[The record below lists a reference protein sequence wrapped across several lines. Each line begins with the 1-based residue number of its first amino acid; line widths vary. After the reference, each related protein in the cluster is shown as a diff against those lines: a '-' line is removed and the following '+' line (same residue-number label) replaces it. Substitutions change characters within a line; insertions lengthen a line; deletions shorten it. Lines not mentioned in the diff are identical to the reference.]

1 MKKRFVLAMV
11 LCIALCLAFG
21 GAALASSADNSLGY
35 VNDAVGLLSLDE
47 QQELETTAAQ
57 LAERY
62 GCGVYVIIVDDYTDY
77 TNGGIQDFSEAMY
90 DHYGLGLGDDRN
102 CLLLSLSMSERDY
115 DLDAHGSIA
124 NRAFTDYGKEQ
135 LAQEFI
141 DDFRYDN
148 WFAGFRDYMSTAGQY
163 LEESENGAPV
173 DVPGYDGTPDYD
185 GGYTESYSSGANI
198 LMIVVIPC
206 LISLAVCGIFAAQMK
221 TARRQTGARGYI
233 SHGGVDMRVTQDQF
247 LYHTETRQPIPQND
261 NNSGGGTTV
270 NSAGHSHSSG
280 KF

>member
-1 MKKRFVLAMV
+1 MKKRFVLAMI
-11 LCIALCLAFG
+11 LCIALCLALG
-21 GAALASSADNSLGY
+21 GAAYAASSGSSGY
-35 VNDAVGLLSLDE
+35 VIDDIGLLSAEE
-47 QQELETTAAQ
+47 QQELENTAAQ

-77 TNGGIQDFSEAMY
+77 TNGSIQDFSEAMY
-90 DHYGLGLGDDRN
+90 DYYGLGLGDDRN

-148 WFAGFRDYMSTAGQY
+148 WFDGFRDYMSTAGQY
-163 LEESENGAPV
+163 LETSENGTPV
-173 DVPGYDGTPDYD
+173 DVPGYDGAYD
-185 GGYTESYSSGANI
+185 ESSSAGVNI
-198 LMIVVIPC
+198 LMIVGVPC
-206 LISLAVCGIFAAQMK
+206 LISLCVCGVFAAQMK

>member
-1 MKKRFVLAMV
+1 MV

-21 GAALASSADNSLGY
+21 GAAYASSGGSLGY
-35 VNDAVGLLSLDE
+35 VTDTVGLLTQEE
-47 QQELETTAAQ
+47 QRELETTAAQ

-77 TNGGIQDFSEAMY
+77 TNGSTRDFAKETYINYDLGVGEDKNGI
-90 DHYGLGLGDDRN
+90 
-102 CLLLSLSMSERDY
+102 LLVLSISDRDY
-115 DLDAHGSIA
+115 YLLTKGDIA
-124 NRAFTDYGKEQ
+124 NAAFTDYGQEQ
-135 LAQEFI
+135 LTQEFL

-163 LEESENGAPV
+163 LEES
-173 DVPGYDGTPDYD
+173 D
-185 GGYTESYSSGANI
+185 GANI
-198 LMIVVIPC
+198 LMIVGIPC

-221 TARRQTGARGYI
+221 TARHQTGARGYI

-261 NNSGGGTTV
+261 NNSGGGTTI

>member
-1 MKKRFVLAMV
+1 MKKRFVLAMI

-21 GAALASSADNSLGY
+21 GAALASSAGNSLGY

-77 TNGGIQDFSEAMY
+77 TNGSIEDFSEAMY
-90 DHYGLGLGDDRN
+90 DYYGLGLGDDRN
-102 CLLLSLSMSERDY
+102 CLILSLSMSERDY

-135 LAQEFI
+135 LAQEFA

-148 WFAGFRDYMSTAGQY
+148 WFDGFRDYMSTAGQY
-163 LEESENGAPV
+163 LEAAENGTPV
-173 DVPGYDGTPDYD
+173 D
-185 GGYTESYSSGANI
+185 I
-198 LMIVVIPC
+198 LFIVVIPC

>member
-1 MKKRFVLAMV
+1 MDMKKRFVLAMV
-11 LCIALCLAFG
+11 LCIALCLTLG
-21 GAALASSADNSLGY
+21 GTAYATSSGSSNY
-35 VNDAVGLLSLDE
+35 VIDDIGLLSADE

-77 TNGGIQDFSEAMY
+77 TNGSIQDFSEAMY
-90 DHYGLGLGDDRN
+90 DYYGLGLGDDRN
-102 CLLLSLSMSERDY
+102 CLILSLSMSERDY

-148 WFAGFRDYMSTAGQY
+148 WFDGFRDYMSTAGQY
-163 LEESENGAPV
+163 LEAAENGTPV
-173 DVPGYDGTPDYD
+173 DI
-185 GGYTESYSSGANI
+185 YSDDEIDPAVSTGVDI
-198 LMIVVIPC
+198 LFIVVIPC

>member
-1 MKKRFVLAMV
+1 MDMKKRFVLAMI
-11 LCIALCLAFG
+11 LCIALCLTLG
-21 GAALASSADNSLGY
+21 GTAYATSSGSSNY
-35 VNDAVGLLSLDE
+35 VIDDIGLLSADE

-57 LAERY
+57 LAVKY

-77 TNGGIQDFSEAMY
+77 TNGSIQDFSEAMY
-90 DHYGLGLGDDRN
+90 DYYGLGLGDDRN

-115 DLDAHGSIA
+115 DLDAHGSIG
-124 NRAFTDYGKEQ
+124 NYAFTDYGKEQ

-148 WFAGFRDYMSTAGQY
+148 WFDGFRDYMSTVGQY
-163 LEESENGAPV
+163 LEAAENGTPV
-173 DVPGYDGTPDYD
+173 DI
-185 GGYTESYSSGANI
+185 YSDDEIDPAVSAGVDI
-198 LMIVVIPC
+198 LFIVVIPC

>member
-21 GAALASSADNSLGY
+21 GAAYASSGGSLGY
-35 VNDAVGLLSLDE
+35 VTDTVGLLTQEE
-47 QQELETTAAQ
+47 QRELETTAAQ
-57 LAERY
+57 LAESY

-77 TNGGIQDFSEAMY
+77 THGSTRDFAKETYINYDLGVGEDKNGI
-90 DHYGLGLGDDRN
+90 
-102 CLLLSLSMSERDY
+102 LLVLSISDRDY
-115 DLDAHGSIA
+115 YLLTKGDIA
-124 NRAFTDYGKEQ
+124 NAAFTDYGQEQ
-135 LAQEFI
+135 LTQEFL

-163 LEESENGAPV
+163 LEES
-173 DVPGYDGTPDYD
+173 D
-185 GGYTESYSSGANI
+185 GANI
-198 LMIVVIPC
+198 LMIVGIPC

>member
-11 LCIALCLAFG
+11 LCIALCLALG
-21 GAALASSADNSLGY
+21 GAAYASSGGALGY
-35 VNDAVGLLSLDE
+35 VTDTVGLLSADE
-47 QQELETTAAQ
+47 QQELETAAEQ
-57 LAERY
+57 LAGQY

-77 TNGGIQDFSEAMY
+77 TNGSIEDFSEAMY
-90 DHYGLGLGDDRN
+90 DHYGLGIGDDRN

-124 NRAFTDYGKEQ
+124 NRAFTDYGKET
-135 LAQEFI
+135 LAEEFL

-148 WFAGFRDYMSTAGQY
+148 WFDGFRDYMSAAGQY
-163 LEESENGAPV
+163 LEESENGEPV
-173 DVPGYDGTPDYD
+173 DVPGYDSTPDYD
-185 GGYTESYSSGANI
+185 GEYTGIYIPRVNL
-198 LMIVVIPC
+198 LMVVGVPC
-206 LISLAVCGIFAAQMK
+206 LISLIVCGIFAAQMK

-233 SHGGVDMRVTQDQF
+233 SRGGVDMRVTQDQF
-247 LYHTETRQPIPQND
+247 LYRTETRQPIPQND
-261 NNSGGGTTV
+261 NHSGGGGTTI

>member
-11 LCIALCLAFG
+11 LCIALCLALG
-21 GAALASSADNSLGY
+21 GAALASSSGDSLSY
-35 VNDAVGLLSLDE
+35 VSDTVGLLSLDE

-77 TNGGIQDFSEAMY
+77 TNGSIEDFSEAVY
-90 DHYGLGLGDDRN
+90 DYYGLGLGDDRN

-135 LAQEFI
+135 LAQEFL
-141 DDFRYDN
+141 DDFRYDS
-148 WFAGFRDYMSTAGQY
+148 WFDGFRDYMSAAGRY

-173 DVPGYDGTPDYD
+173 DVPGYN
-185 GGYTESYSSGANI
+185 GGYTESTSPAASV
-198 LMIVVIPC
+198 LMIVGVPC

-233 SHGGVDMRVTQDQF
+233 SHGGVDMRITQDQF
-247 LYHTETRQPIPQND
+247 LYHTETRQPIPQN
-261 NNSGGGTTV
+261 NNTNGGGTTV

>member
-1 MKKRFVLAMV
+1 MI
-11 LCIALCLAFG
+11 LCIALCLALG
-21 GAALASSADNSLGY
+21 GAAYAASSGSSGY
-35 VNDAVGLLSLDE
+35 VIDDIGLLSAEE

-57 LAERY
+57 LAVKY

-77 TNGGIQDFSEAMY
+77 TNGSIQDFSEAMY
-90 DHYGLGLGDDRN
+90 DYYGLGLGDDRN
-102 CLLLSLSMSERDY
+102 CLILSLSMSERYY

-124 NRAFTDYGKEQ
+124 NRAFTDYGKKT
-135 LAQEFI
+135 LAEEFV
-141 DDFRYDN
+141 DDFYYDN
-148 WFAGFRDYMSTAGQY
+148 WFDGFRDYMSTAGQY
-163 LEESENGAPV
+163 LEVAENGTPV
-173 DVPGYDGTPDYD
+173 D
-185 GGYTESYSSGANI
+185 EYSGDSEIDPAVSAGVNI
-198 LMIVVIPC
+198 LLIVGVPC
-206 LISLAVCGIFAAQMK
+206 LISLCVCGVFAAQMK

-261 NNSGGGTTV
+261 NHSGGGTTV

>member
-1 MKKRFVLAMV
+1 MKKRFVLAMI

-21 GAALASSADNSLGY
+21 GAAYASSGGNSLGY
-35 VNDAVGLLSLDE
+35 VNDAVGLLSLEE

-77 TNGGIQDFSEAMY
+77 TNGSIEDFSEAMY
-90 DHYGLGLGDDRN
+90 DYYGLGLGDDRN
-102 CLLLSLSMSERDY
+102 CLILSLSMSERDY

-135 LAQEFI
+135 LAQEFV

-148 WFAGFRDYMSTAGQY
+148 WFDGFRDYMSTAGQY
-163 LEESENGAPV
+163 LEVAENGTPV
-173 DVPGYDGTPDYD
+173 DEYSD
-185 GGYTESYSSGANI
+185 GGEIDPAVSTGVNI
-198 LMIVVIPC
+198 LLIVGVPC

>member
-1 MKKRFVLAMV
+1 MDMKKRFVLAMV
-11 LCIALCLAFG
+11 LCIALCLTLG
-21 GAALASSADNSLGY
+21 GTAYATSSGSSNY
-35 VNDAVGLLSLDE
+35 VIDDIGLLSADE

-77 TNGGIQDFSEAMY
+77 TNGSIEDFSEAMY
-90 DHYGLGLGDDRN
+90 DYYGLGLGDDRN
-102 CLLLSLSMSERDY
+102 CLILSLSMSERDY
-115 DLDAHGSIA
+115 DLDAHGSIG
-124 NRAFTDYGKEQ
+124 NYAFTDYGKEQ

-148 WFAGFRDYMSTAGQY
+148 WFDGFRDYMSTAGQY
-163 LEESENGAPV
+163 LEAAENGTPV
-173 DVPGYDGTPDYD
+173 DI
-185 GGYTESYSSGANI
+185 YSDDEIDPAVSTGVNI
-198 LMIVVIPC
+198 LLIVGVPC

>member
-1 MKKRFVLAMV
+1 MDMKKRFVLAMI
-11 LCIALCLAFG
+11 LCIALCLTLG
-21 GAALASSADNSLGY
+21 GTAYATSSGSSNY
-35 VNDAVGLLSLDE
+35 VIDDIGLLSADE

-77 TNGGIQDFSEAMY
+77 TNGSIEDFSEAMY
-90 DHYGLGLGDDRN
+90 DYYGLGLGDDRN
-102 CLLLSLSMSERDY
+102 CLILSLSMSERDY
-115 DLDAHGSIA
+115 DLDAHGSIG
-124 NRAFTDYGKEQ
+124 NYAFTDYGKEQ

-148 WFAGFRDYMSTAGQY
+148 WFDGFRDYMSTAGQY
-163 LEESENGAPV
+163 LEAAENGTPV
-173 DVPGYDGTPDYD
+173 DI
-185 GGYTESYSSGANI
+185 YSDDEIDPAVSTGVNI
-198 LMIVVIPC
+198 LLIVGVPC

>member
-11 LCIALCLAFG
+11 LCIALCLALG
-21 GAALASSADNSLGY
+21 GAALASPAGDSISY
-35 VNDAVGLLSLDE
+35 VSDTVGLLSPDE

-77 TNGGIQDFSEAMY
+77 TNGSIQDFSEAMY
-90 DHYGLGLGDDRN
+90 DYYGLGLGDDRN

-115 DLDAHGSIA
+115 DLDAHGSVA

-148 WFAGFRDYMSTAGQY
+148 WFAGFKDYMSTAGQY
-163 LEESENGAPV
+163 LEAAENGEPV
-173 DVPGYDGTPDYD
+173 DVYGD
-185 GGYTESYSSGANI
+185 SGEIDPAVSAGVNI
-198 LMIVVIPC
+198 LFIVVIPC

-247 LYHTETRQPIPQND
+247 LYHTETRQHIPD
-261 NNSGGGTTV
+261 KSDAPSGGTTV
-270 NSAGHSHSSG
+270 DSQGFSGRGG

>member
-1 MKKRFVLAMV
+1 MI

-21 GAALASSADNSLGY
+21 GAAYASSGGNSLGY
-35 VNDAVGLLSLDE
+35 VNDAVGLLSLEE

-77 TNGGIQDFSEAMY
+77 TNGSTRDFAKETYINYDLGIGE
-90 DHYGLGLGDDRN
+90 GKNGI
-102 CLLLSLSMSERDY
+102 LLVLSMSDRDY
-115 DLDAHGSIA
+115 YLLTKGDIA
-124 NRAFTDYGKEQ
+124 NAAFTDYGQEQ
-135 LAQEFI
+135 LTQEFL

-148 WFAGFRDYMSTAGQY
+148 WFDGFRDYMSTAGQY

-173 DVPGYDGTPDYD
+173 DVPGYN
-185 GGYTESYSSGANI
+185 GGYAESSSTGANI
-198 LMIVVIPC
+198 LMIVGVPC
-206 LISLAVCGIFAAQMK
+206 LISLAVCGVFAAQMK
-221 TARRQTGARGYI
+221 TARRQTGAMGYI

-247 LYHTETRQPIPQND
+247 LYNTETRQHIPD
-261 NNSGGGTTV
+261 KDDAPRGGTTV
-270 NSAGHSHSSG
+270 DSQGFSGRGG

>member
-21 GAALASSADNSLGY
+21 GAAYASSGGSLGY
-35 VNDAVGLLSLDE
+35 VTDTVGLLTQDE
-47 QQELETTAAQ
+47 QRELETTAAQ
-57 LAERY
+57 LAESY
-62 GCGVYVIIVDDYTDY
+62 GCGVYVIIVEDYTDY
-77 TNGGIQDFSEAMY
+77 TNGGIEDFSEAMY

-148 WFAGFRDYMSTAGQY
+148 WFDGFRDYMSTAGQY
-163 LEESENGAPV
+163 LEES
-173 DVPGYDGTPDYD
+173 D
-185 GGYTESYSSGANI
+185 GANI
-198 LMIVVIPC
+198 LMIVGIPC

-247 LYHTETRQPIPQND
+247 LYHTETRQHIPD
-261 NNSGGGTTV
+261 KSDAPSGGTTV
-270 NSAGHSHSSG
+270 DSQGFSGRGG

>member
-21 GAALASSADNSLGY
+21 GAAYASSGGNSLGY
-35 VNDAVGLLSLDE
+35 VNDAVGLLSLEE

-77 TNGGIQDFSEAMY
+77 TNGSTRDFAKETYINYDLGIGE
-90 DHYGLGLGDDRN
+90 GKNGI
-102 CLLLSLSMSERDY
+102 LLVLSMSDRDY
-115 DLDAHGSIA
+115 YLLTKGDIA
-124 NRAFTDYGKEQ
+124 NAAFTDYGQEQ
-135 LAQEFI
+135 LTQEFL

-148 WFAGFRDYMSTAGQY
+148 WFDGFRDYMSTAGQY

-173 DVPGYDGTPDYD
+173 DVPGYN
-185 GGYTESYSSGANI
+185 GGYAESSSTGANI
-198 LMIVVIPC
+198 LMIVGVPC
-206 LISLAVCGIFAAQMK
+206 LISLAVCGVFAAQMK
-221 TARRQTGARGYI
+221 TARRQTGAMGYI

-247 LYHTETRQPIPQND
+247 LYNTETRQHIPD
-261 NNSGGGTTV
+261 KDDAPRGGTTV
-270 NSAGHSHSSG
+270 DSQGFSGRGG

>member
-1 MKKRFVLAMV
+1 MDMKKRFVLAMV
-11 LCIALCLAFG
+11 LCIALCLTLG
-21 GAALASSADNSLGY
+21 GTAYATSSGSSNY
-35 VNDAVGLLSLDE
+35 VIDDIGLLSADE

-77 TNGGIQDFSEAMY
+77 TNGSIQDFSEAMY
-90 DHYGLGLGDDRN
+90 DYYGLGLGDDRN
-102 CLLLSLSMSERDY
+102 CLILSLSMSERDY
-115 DLDAHGSIA
+115 DLDAHGSIG
-124 NRAFTDYGKEQ
+124 NYAFTDYGKEQ

-148 WFAGFRDYMSTAGQY
+148 WFDGFRDYMSTAGQY
-163 LEESENGAPV
+163 LEVAENGTPV
-173 DVPGYDGTPDYD
+173 DI
-185 GGYTESYSSGANI
+185 YSDDEIDPAVSTGVNI
-198 LMIVVIPC
+198 LLIVVIPC

>member
-1 MKKRFVLAMV
+1 MDMKKRFVLAMIF
-11 LCIALCLAFG
+11 CIALCLAFG
-21 GAALASSADNSLGY
+21 GAAYASSGGNSLGY
-35 VNDAVGLLSLDE
+35 VNDAVGLLSLEE

-77 TNGGIQDFSEAMY
+77 TNGSIEDFSEAMY
-90 DHYGLGLGDDRN
+90 DYYGLGLGDDRN
-102 CLLLSLSMSERDY
+102 CLILSLSMSERDY

-148 WFAGFRDYMSTAGQY
+148 WFDGFRDYMSTAGQY
-163 LEESENGAPV
+163 LEVAENGTPV
-173 DVPGYDGTPDYD
+173 DEYSD
-185 GGYTESYSSGANI
+185 GGEIDPAVSTGVNI
-198 LMIVVIPC
+198 LLIVGVPC

>member
-21 GAALASSADNSLGY
+21 GAAYASSGGSLGY
-35 VNDAVGLLSLDE
+35 VTDTVGLLTQEE
-47 QQELETTAAQ
+47 QRELETTAAQ

-77 TNGGIQDFSEAMY
+77 TNGSTRDFAKETYINYDLGVGEDKNGI
-90 DHYGLGLGDDRN
+90 
-102 CLLLSLSMSERDY
+102 LLVLSISDRDY
-115 DLDAHGSIA
+115 YLLTKGDIA
-124 NRAFTDYGKEQ
+124 NAAFTDYGQEQ
-135 LAQEFI
+135 LTQEFL

-163 LEESENGAPV
+163 LEES
-173 DVPGYDGTPDYD
+173 D
-185 GGYTESYSSGANI
+185 GANI
-198 LMIVVIPC
+198 LMIVGIPC

-247 LYHTETRQPIPQND
+247 LYHTETRQHIPD
-261 NNSGGGTTV
+261 KSDAPSGGTTV
-270 NSAGHSHSSG
+270 DSQGFSGRGG

>member
-1 MKKRFVLAMV
+1 MKKRFVLAML

-21 GAALASSADNSLGY
+21 GAALASSAGNSLGY

-77 TNGGIQDFSEAMY
+77 TNGSIQDFSEAMY
-90 DHYGLGLGDDRN
+90 DHYGLGPGDDRN

-115 DLDAHGSIA
+115 DLDAHGSIG
-124 NRAFTDYGKEQ
+124 NYAFTDYGKEQ

-148 WFAGFRDYMSTAGQY
+148 WFDGFRDYMSTAGQY
-163 LEESENGAPV
+163 LEAAENGTPV
-173 DVPGYDGTPDYD
+173 DVYGD
-185 GGYTESYSSGANI
+185 SGEIDPAVSTGVNI
-198 LMIVVIPC
+198 LFIVVIPC

>member
-77 TNGGIQDFSEAMY
+77 TNGSIQDFSEAMY

-115 DLDAHGSIA
+115 DLDAHGSIG
-124 NRAFTDYGKEQ
+124 NYAFTDYGKEQ

-148 WFAGFRDYMSTAGQY
+148 WFDGFRDYMSTAGQY
-163 LEESENGAPV
+163 LEAAENGTPV
-173 DVPGYDGTPDYD
+173 DVYGD
-185 GGYTESYSSGANI
+185 SGEIDPAVSTGVNI
-198 LMIVVIPC
+198 LFIAVIPC

-247 LYHTETRQPIPQND
+247 LYNTETRQPIPQNN

>member
-21 GAALASSADNSLGY
+21 GAAYASSGGSLGY
-35 VNDAVGLLSLDE
+35 VTDTVGLLTQEE
-47 QQELETTAAQ
+47 QRELETTAAQ
-57 LAERY
+57 LAESY
-62 GCGVYVIIVDDYTDY
+62 GCGVYVIIVEDYTDY
-77 TNGGIQDFSEAMY
+77 TNGGIEDFSEAMF

-148 WFAGFRDYMSTAGQY
+148 WFDGFRDYLSTAGQY
-163 LEESENGAPV
+163 LEAAENGTPV
-173 DVPGYDGTPDYD
+173 DVYGD
-185 GGYTESYSSGANI
+185 SGEIDPAVSTGVNI
-198 LMIVVIPC
+198 LFIVGIPC

-261 NNSGGGTTV
+261 NNSGGGTTI

>member
-11 LCIALCLAFG
+11 LCIALCLALG
-21 GAALASSADNSLGY
+21 GAAYASSANPSLGY
-35 VNDAVGLLSLDE
+35 VSDTVGLLTAEE

-77 TNGGIQDFSEAMY
+77 TNGSIQDFSEAMY
-90 DHYGLGLGDDRN
+90 DYYGLGLGDDRN

-135 LAQEFI
+135 LEQEFL
-141 DDFRYDN
+141 DDFRYDS
-148 WFAGFRDYMSTAGQY
+148 WFDGFRDYMSAAGRY
-163 LEESENGAPV
+163 LEESENGTPV
-173 DVPGYDGTPDYD
+173 DVPGYNGE
-185 GGYTESYSSGANI
+185 YTEGSSTGASI
-198 LMIVVIPC
+198 LMIVGVPC
-206 LISLAVCGIFAAQMK
+206 LISLVVCGIFAAQMK

-233 SHGGVDMRVTQDQF
+233 SHGGVDMRVTQDHF
-247 LYHTETRQPIPQND
+247 LYHTETRQPIQQNN

>member
-11 LCIALCLAFG
+11 LCIALCLALG
-21 GAALASSADNSLGY
+21 GAAYASSANPSLGY
-35 VNDAVGLLSLDE
+35 VSDTVGLLTAEE

-77 TNGGIQDFSEAMY
+77 TNGSIEDFSEAMY
-90 DHYGLGLGDDRN
+90 DYYGLGLGDDRN

-135 LAQEFI
+135 LEQEFL
-141 DDFRYDN
+141 DDFRYDS
-148 WFAGFRDYMSTAGQY
+148 WFDGFRDYLSAAGRY
-163 LEESENGAPV
+163 LEES
-173 DVPGYDGTPDYD
+173 D
-185 GGYTESYSSGANI
+185 SGANI
-198 LMIVVIPC
+198 LMIVGVPC

-233 SHGGVDMRVTQDQF
+233 SHGGVDMRVTQDHF

-270 NSAGHSHSSG
+270 NSAGHSHNSG

>member
-1 MKKRFVLAMV
+1 M
-11 LCIALCLAFG
+11 
-21 GAALASSADNSLGY
+21 
-35 VNDAVGLLSLDE
+35 
-47 QQELETTAAQ
+47 ETTAAQ

-77 TNGGIQDFSEAMY
+77 TNGSTRDFAKETYINYDLGVGEDKNGI
-90 DHYGLGLGDDRN
+90 
-102 CLLLSLSMSERDY
+102 LLVLSISDRDY
-115 DLDAHGSIA
+115 YLLTKGDIA
-124 NRAFTDYGKEQ
+124 NAAFTDYGQEQ
-135 LAQEFI
+135 LTQEFL

-163 LEESENGAPV
+163 LEES
-173 DVPGYDGTPDYD
+173 D
-185 GGYTESYSSGANI
+185 GANI
-198 LMIVVIPC
+198 LMIVGIPC

-247 LYHTETRQPIPQND
+247 LYHTETRQHIPD
-261 NNSGGGTTV
+261 KSDAPSGGTTV
-270 NSAGHSHSSG
+270 DSQGFSGRGG

>member
-1 MKKRFVLAMV
+1 MDMKKRFVLAMI

-21 GAALASSADNSLGY
+21 GAALASSSGDSLSY
-35 VNDAVGLLSLDE
+35 VSDTVGLLSLDE
-47 QQELETTAAQ
+47 QQELETTAVQ

-62 GCGVYVIIVDDYTDY
+62 GCGVYVFIVDDYTDY
-77 TNGGIQDFSEAMY
+77 TNGSIQDFSEAMY
-90 DHYGLGLGDDRN
+90 DYYGLGLGDDRN
-102 CLLLSLSMSERDY
+102 CLILSLSMSERDY
-115 DLDAHGSIA
+115 DLDAHGSIG
-124 NRAFTDYGKEQ
+124 NYAFTDYGKEQ

-148 WFAGFRDYMSTAGQY
+148 WFDGFRDYMSTAGQY
-163 LEESENGAPV
+163 LEAAENGTPV
-173 DVPGYDGTPDYD
+173 DEYSD
-185 GGYTESYSSGANI
+185 GGEIDPAVSTGVNI
-198 LMIVVIPC
+198 LLIVGVPC

>member
-1 MKKRFVLAMV
+1 MDMKKRFVLAMI

-21 GAALASSADNSLGY
+21 GAAYASSGSSDY
-35 VNDAVGLLSLDE
+35 VIDDIGLLSTEE
-47 QQELETTAAQ
+47 QQELENTAAQ

-77 TNGGIQDFSEAMY
+77 TNGSIQDFSEAMY
-90 DHYGLGLGDDRN
+90 DYYGLGLGDDRN

-115 DLDAHGSIA
+115 DLDAHGSIG
-124 NRAFTDYGKEQ
+124 NYAFTDYGKEQ

-148 WFAGFRDYMSTAGQY
+148 WFDGFRDYMSTAGQY
-163 LEESENGAPV
+163 LEAAENGTPV
-173 DVPGYDGTPDYD
+173 DI
-185 GGYTESYSSGANI
+185 YSDDEIDPAVSAGVDI
-198 LMIVVIPC
+198 LFIVVIPC

>member
-21 GAALASSADNSLGY
+21 GAALASSAGNSFGY

-77 TNGGIQDFSEAMY
+77 TNGSTRDFAKETYINYDLGVGEDKNGI
-90 DHYGLGLGDDRN
+90 
-102 CLLLSLSMSERDY
+102 LLVLSISDRDY
-115 DLDAHGSIA
+115 YLLTKGDIA
-124 NRAFTDYGKEQ
+124 NAAFTDYGQEQ
-135 LAQEFI
+135 LTQEFL

-163 LEESENGAPV
+163 LEAAENGEPV
-173 DVPGYDGTPDYD
+173 DVYGD
-185 GGYTESYSSGANI
+185 SGEIDPAVSTGVNI
-198 LMIVVIPC
+198 LFIVVIPC

-221 TARRQTGARGYI
+221 TARRQTGAMGYI

-247 LYHTETRQPIPQND
+247 LYHTETRQHIPD
-261 NNSGGGTTV
+261 KSDAPSGGTTV
-270 NSAGHSHSSG
+270 DSQGFSGRGG

>member
-21 GAALASSADNSLGY
+21 GAAYASSGGSPGY
-35 VNDAVGLLSLDE
+35 VTDTVGLLTQEE
-47 QQELETTAAQ
+47 QRELETTAAQ

-77 TNGGIQDFSEAMY
+77 TNGSTRDFAKETYINYDLGVGEDKNGI
-90 DHYGLGLGDDRN
+90 
-102 CLLLSLSMSERDY
+102 LLVLSISDRDY
-115 DLDAHGSIA
+115 YLLTKGDIA
-124 NRAFTDYGKEQ
+124 NAAFTDYGQEQ
-135 LAQEFI
+135 LTQEFL

-163 LEESENGAPV
+163 LEAAENGTPV
-173 DVPGYDGTPDYD
+173 DI
-185 GGYTESYSSGANI
+185 YSDDEIDPAVSAGVDI
-198 LMIVVIPC
+198 LFIVVIPC

>member
-1 MKKRFVLAMV
+1 MDMKKRFVLAMI
-11 LCIALCLAFG
+11 LCIALCLTLG
-21 GAALASSADNSLGY
+21 GTAYATSSGSSNY
-35 VNDAVGLLSLDE
+35 VIDDIGLLSADE

-77 TNGGIQDFSEAMY
+77 TNGSIQDFSEAMY
-90 DHYGLGLGDDRN
+90 DYYGLGLGDDRN
-102 CLLLSLSMSERDY
+102 CLILSLSMSERDY

-135 LAQEFI
+135 LAQEFV

-148 WFAGFRDYMSTAGQY
+148 WFDGFRDYMSTAGQY
-163 LEESENGAPV
+163 LEVAENGTPV
-173 DVPGYDGTPDYD
+173 DEYSD
-185 GGYTESYSSGANI
+185 GGEIDPAVSTGVNI
-198 LMIVVIPC
+198 LLIVGVPC
-206 LISLAVCGIFAAQMK
+206 LISLCVCGVFAAQMK

>member
-1 MKKRFVLAMV
+1 MDMKKRFVLAMV
-11 LCIALCLAFG
+11 LCIALCLTLG
-21 GAALASSADNSLGY
+21 GTAYATSSGSSNY
-35 VNDAVGLLSLDE
+35 VIDDIGLLSADE

-77 TNGGIQDFSEAMY
+77 TNGSIEDFSETMY
-90 DHYGLGLGDDRN
+90 DYYGLGLGDDRN
-102 CLLLSLSMSERDY
+102 CLILSLSMSERDY

-148 WFAGFRDYMSTAGQY
+148 WFDGFRDYMSTAGQY
-163 LEESENGAPV
+163 LEAAENGTPV
-173 DVPGYDGTPDYD
+173 DI
-185 GGYTESYSSGANI
+185 YSDDEIDPAVSTGVNI
-198 LMIVVIPC
+198 LLIVGVPC
-206 LISLAVCGIFAAQMK
+206 LISLAVCGVFAAQMK

-233 SHGGVDMRVTQDQF
+233 SNGGVDMRVTQDQF

>member
-1 MKKRFVLAMV
+1 MKKRFVLAMI

-21 GAALASSADNSLGY
+21 GAAYASSGGNSLGY
-35 VNDAVGLLSLDE
+35 VNDAVGLLSLEE

-77 TNGGIQDFSEAMY
+77 TNGSIEDFSEAMY
-90 DHYGLGLGDDRN
+90 DYYGLGLGDDRN
-102 CLLLSLSMSERDY
+102 CLILSLSMSERDY

-148 WFAGFRDYMSTAGQY
+148 WFDGFRDYMSTAGQY
-163 LEESENGAPV
+163 LEAAENGTPV
-173 DVPGYDGTPDYD
+173 DEYSD
-185 GGYTESYSSGANI
+185 GGEIDPAVSTGVNI
-198 LMIVVIPC
+198 LLIVGVPC

-270 NSAGHSHSSG
+270 NSDGHSHSSG

>member
-1 MKKRFVLAMV
+1 MKKRFVLAIV

-21 GAALASSADNSLGY
+21 GAALASSAGDSISY
-35 VNDAVGLLSLDE
+35 VSDTVGLLSPDE

-77 TNGGIQDFSEAMY
+77 TNGSIQDFSEAMY

-115 DLDAHGSIA
+115 DLDAHGSIG
-124 NRAFTDYGKEQ
+124 NYAFTDYGKEQ

-148 WFAGFRDYMSTAGQY
+148 WFDGFRDYMSTAGQY
-163 LEESENGAPV
+163 LEAAENGTPV
-173 DVPGYDGTPDYD
+173 DI
-185 GGYTESYSSGANI
+185 YSDDEIDPAVSAGVNI
-198 LMIVVIPC
+198 LFIVVIPC

-233 SHGGVDMRVTQDQF
+233 SHGGVDMHVTQDQF
-247 LYHTETRQPIPQND
+247 LYNTETRQPIPQNN

>member
-1 MKKRFVLAMV
+1 MDMKKRFVLAMV
-11 LCIALCLAFG
+11 LCIALCLTLG
-21 GAALASSADNSLGY
+21 GTAYATSSGSSNY
-35 VNDAVGLLSLDE
+35 VIDDIGLLSADE

-77 TNGGIQDFSEAMY
+77 TNGSIEDFSEAMY
-90 DHYGLGLGDDRN
+90 DYYGLGLGDDRN
-102 CLLLSLSMSERDY
+102 CLILSLSMSERDY
-115 DLDAHGSIA
+115 DLDAHGSIG
-124 NRAFTDYGKEQ
+124 NYAFTDYGKEQ

-148 WFAGFRDYMSTAGQY
+148 WFDGFRDYMSTAGQY
-163 LEESENGAPV
+163 LEAAENGTPV
-173 DVPGYDGTPDYD
+173 DI
-185 GGYTESYSSGANI
+185 YSDDEIDPAVSTGVNI
-198 LMIVVIPC
+198 LLIVGVPC

-270 NSAGHSHSSG
+270 NSAGHSHNSG

>member
-1 MKKRFVLAMV
+1 MDMKKRFVLAMV
-11 LCIALCLAFG
+11 LCIALCLTLG
-21 GAALASSADNSLGY
+21 GTAYATSSGSSNY
-35 VNDAVGLLSLDE
+35 VIDDIGLLSADE

-77 TNGGIQDFSEAMY
+77 TNGSIEDFSEAMY
-90 DHYGLGLGDDRN
+90 DYYGLGLGDDRN

-115 DLDAHGSIA
+115 DLDAHGSIG
-124 NRAFTDYGKEQ
+124 NYAFTDYGKEQ

-163 LEESENGAPV
+163 LEVAENGTPV
-173 DVPGYDGTPDYD
+173 DEYSD
-185 GGYTESYSSGANI
+185 GGEIDPAVSTGVNI
-198 LMIVVIPC
+198 LLIVGVPC

>member
-1 MKKRFVLAMV
+1 MKKRFVLAMI

-21 GAALASSADNSLGY
+21 GAAYASSGGNSLGY
-35 VNDAVGLLSLDE
+35 VNDAVGLLSLEE

-77 TNGGIQDFSEAMY
+77 TNGSIEDFSEAMY
-90 DHYGLGLGDDRN
+90 DYYGLGLGDDRN
-102 CLLLSLSMSERDY
+102 CLILSLSMSERDY
-115 DLDAHGSIA
+115 DLDAHGSIG
-124 NRAFTDYGKEQ
+124 NYAFTDYGKEQ

-148 WFAGFRDYMSTAGQY
+148 WFDGFRDYMSTAGQY
-163 LEESENGAPV
+163 LEVAENGTPV
-173 DVPGYDGTPDYD
+173 DEYSD
-185 GGYTESYSSGANI
+185 GGEIDPAVSTGVNI
-198 LMIVVIPC
+198 LLIVGVPC

>member
-1 MKKRFVLAMV
+1 MDMKKRFVLAMI
-11 LCIALCLAFG
+11 LCIALCLTLG
-21 GAALASSADNSLGY
+21 GTAYATSSGSSNY
-35 VNDAVGLLSLDE
+35 VIDDIGLLSADE

-77 TNGGIQDFSEAMY
+77 TNGSIQDFSEAMY
-90 DHYGLGLGDDRN
+90 DYYGLGLGDDRN
-102 CLLLSLSMSERDY
+102 CLILSLSMSERDY

-124 NRAFTDYGKEQ
+124 NRAFTDYGKKT
-135 LAQEFI
+135 LAEEFV
-141 DDFRYDN
+141 DDFYYDN
-148 WFAGFRDYMSTAGQY
+148 WFDGFRDYMSTAGQY
-163 LEESENGAPV
+163 LEVAENGTPV
-173 DVPGYDGTPDYD
+173 DEYSD
-185 GGYTESYSSGANI
+185 GGEIDPSVSTGVNI
-198 LMIVVIPC
+198 LLIVGVPC

-247 LYHTETRQPIPQND
+247 LYHTETRQHIPD
-261 NNSGGGTTV
+261 KSDAPSGGTTV
-270 NSAGHSHSSG
+270 DSQGFSGRGG